1 MPVFD
6 QFDIESKNSFQSS
19 SVDRVLFGDFL
30 FNQTP
35 SISGDPRY
43 DVGGKIDGLNLSV
56 FQDYYVPYW
65 LRSAYETGSFIGS
78 FTRNTSFFD
87 SDEYI
92 ADTFIPHP
100 VSILKVN
107 AAVPALFTTSST
119 TPYGGERWGV
129 QGLGRQGFEIAYST
143 NPIDDSSDQSFDGI
157 DCNWRDEFPFQTK
170 YRLLQ
175 KTLRQDASLA
185 VEQRLAVDSSGTPVS
200 PASGSNFLA
209 RLIIYAESNTVVN
222 SIPVFLCSMI
232 TSATS
237 SLIWKERELG
247 SPSWQDLSKTFY
259 GIGDGGKLSN
269 RNGVNEGAQATT
281 VIDIGR
287 YQPTFGFQYKPGSSA
302 LRNSS
307 YVSVPIIRGFKYG
320 LESSIAKPVGA
331 RFSRTHFG
339 YLRDMLEQRQGCAT
353 INKNTGASIYAP
365 VSITFVSGSTS
376 YQRAV
381 WYATSST
388 ATDFN
393 PRDSGIYDYLYRS
406 GQPFFD

>member
-87 SDEYI
+87 GDEYI

-100 VSILKVN
+100 VSILRVN
-107 AAVPALFTTSST
+107 AAVPVLFTTSST

-143 NPIDDSSDQSFDGI
+143 NPIDDSSDPSFDGV

-185 VEQRLAVDSSGTPVS
+185 VEQRLAVWTGYAYEMV
-200 PASGSNFLA
+200 SGSNFLA

-237 SLIWKERELG
+237 SLVWKERELG

-302 LRNSS
+302 LANSS

>member
-87 SDEYI
+87 GDEYI

-107 AAVPALFTTSST
+107 AATPALFTTSST

-143 NPIDDSSDQSFDGI
+143 NPIDDSSGPDYVI

-185 VEQRLAVDSSGTPVS
+185 VEQRLAVNSLGKAVS
-200 PASGSNFLA
+200 PATGSNFLA

-302 LRNSS
+302 LANSS